1 MNRIVRSH
9 FPVEKLPQE
18 LREGLAPET
27 RVTVTIEAETQ
38 SGNSRSPLTFQD
50 IFAARQPPFRTKEEI
65 DDDLRTDR
73 EDWGG

>member
-1 MNRIVRSH
+1 MNRIVREH
-9 FPVEKLPQE
+9 FPIEKLPPE

-27 RVTVTIEAETQ
+27 RVTVTIELEEN
-38 SGNSRSPLTFQD
+38 GKPECPLTFHD

-73 EDWGG
+73 EEWGG